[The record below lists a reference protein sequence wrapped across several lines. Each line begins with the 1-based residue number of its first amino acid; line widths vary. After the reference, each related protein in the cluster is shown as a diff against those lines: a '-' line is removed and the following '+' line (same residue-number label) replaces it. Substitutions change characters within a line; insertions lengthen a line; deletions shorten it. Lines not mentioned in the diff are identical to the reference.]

1 MKLLISLYNLL
12 SEVVKIA
19 TSKERLKGLIH
30 VPLYSNAL
38 YLMAA
43 SVVSALLGFVFW
55 MIATRF
61 YSAEDI
67 GLASAAISAV
77 SLLAMLANF
86 GLGYGLIR
94 FLPQSGKNASSMI
107 NSCLT
112 LGILA
117 SVVLAVI
124 FLGGL
129 GFWSPALLFIRD
141 NSVYLAAF
149 IIFTLVFTLS
159 TLTEQAFVAERRA
172 SFVLAKSLIFNLLRL
187 PLPILLAAFF
197 HSFGIFASWGI
208 SLGVALLFSVF
219 FLLPRA
225 QPGYRPFI
233 TINRRIVNDILHFS
247 FANYLSIFFW
257 AAPNFVLPIM
267 MVNLLGGE
275 PNAYFYIAWAT
286 GSILTM
292 IPTAVSTSLFVEG
305 SYEEKKLGL
314 NIQRSLKMVFLIHM
328 PAVIL
333 IVVFADKL
341 LLLFGSSYSEN
352 ATTLLR
358 ILSISSLP
366 LAINIIYLAIKRVEK
381 KLRIIIGLTAFIA
394 VATLGLTYFLLPH
407 MGINGAGIAWL
418 ISQGIVALVIVASWF
433 KRRQANMKVNGPIF

>member
-1 MKLLISLYNLL
+1 MKLLKPLYNLL
-12 SEVVKIA
+12 IEVVKIV
-19 TSKERLKGLIH
+19 TSKERLKGLFH
-30 VPLYSNAL
+30 VPLFSNAL

-43 SVVSALLGFVFW
+43 SVASALLGFAFW
-55 MIATRF
+55 MIATKF
-61 YSAEDI
+61 YSAEDV
-67 GLASAAISAV
+67 GLATAAISAV

-112 LGILA
+112 LGGLA

-149 IIFTLVFTLS
+149 LLLTLASTLS
-159 TLTEQAFVAERRA
+159 ILTDETFIAKRRA
-172 SFVLAKSLIFNLLRL
+172 GFVLAKGFIFNLLKL

-208 SLGVALLFSVF
+208 SLGVSLLFSVF
-219 FLLPRA
+219 FLFPRV

-247 FANYLSIFFW
+247 FANYLSVFFW
-257 AAPNFVLPIM
+257 TAPNFVLPIM
-267 MVNLLGGE
+267 IVNLLDAE
-275 PNAYFYIAWAT
+275 LTAYFYIAWAT
-286 GSILTM
+286 GGILTM
-292 IPTAVSTSLFVEG
+292 IPSAISTSLFAEG
-305 SYEEKKLGL
+305 SYEEEKLGL
-314 NIQRSLKMVFLIHM
+314 NIQRSLKMVFLILT

-333 IVVFADKL
+333 IAVFADKL

-352 ATTLLR
+352 AATLLR

-381 KLRIIIGLTAFIA
+381 KLKMIIGLTAFIA
-394 VATLGLTYFLLPH
+394 VATIGLTYFLLPH
-407 MGINGAGIAWL
+407 MGINGSGIAWL
-418 ISQGIVALVIVASWF
+418 ISQGVVALVIVASWF
-433 KRRQANMKVNGPIF
+433 KRRQVTMKVNGPIS